1 MEFRLKENEYQ
12 GKTISK
18 IGDTMVDTI
27 ITREFVLERPD
38 STQLLVRLVDAWS
51 YHHYLVES
59 DGSWELIQEGE
70 LFDSI
75 DSVISKIW

>member
-1 MEFRLKENEYQ
+1 MEFKLKDDEYQ

-27 ITREFVLERPD
+27 ITREFVLEHPD
-38 STQLLVRLVDAWS
+38 TTQLLVRLVDAWI

-59 DGSWELIQEGE
+59 NGDWELIQEGE
-70 LFDSI
+70 LFNSI
-75 DSVISKIW
+75 DKIISKIW

>member
-1 MEFRLKENEYQ
+1 MEFKLKDDEYQ

-27 ITREFVLERPD
+27 ITREFVLEHPD
-38 STQLLVRLVDAWS
+38 TTQLLVRLVDAWS

-59 DGSWELIQEGE
+59 NGDWELIQEGE
-70 LFDSI
+70 LFNSI
-75 DSVISKIW
+75 DKIISKIW